1 MVVSRTNDRIDSL
14 VRRRRFLCIGNMKIL
29 FSFLNVFLYAAPPE
43 LFIAME
49 FVIYKYIASPKL
61 AH

>member
-1 MVVSRTNDRIDSL
+1 
-14 VRRRRFLCIGNMKIL
+14 MKIL

-43 LFIAME
+43 LSIAME
-49 FVIYKYIASPKL
+49 FIIYKHVASPKL